1 MKKILSYLPFAS
13 SLACTIMTVF
23 VFALTGSLGNLALT
37 IPGIIATIL
46 TKELITE

>member
-1 MKKILSYLPFAS
+1 MKKILSYLPFAG
-13 SLACTIMTVF
+13 SLACTVMTIF

-46 TKELITE
+46 TKELIIE